1 MKKKTIKLLV
11 KPKISRKSD
20 KSRRMS
26 MKKRMRSKMGCPS
39 RMQGKKCPCVT
50 FKTSVRDSRMKG
62 PNPFRWKDL
71 KSNNIFKDRKVVVF
85 SLPGAYTPTCSTSH
99 LPDYE
104 KMHPKLK
111 KLGVDDVYCVSVND
125 AFVMHNWGKKLGIKR
140 VKMLPDGNA
149 EFTKKMG
156 ALVKKKNLGFGD
168 RSWRYSMLVD
178 NGKIK
183 KVFSEKGFG
192 NNQGKD
198 PFKVSDVKTMIKYL
212 KGMESKN

>member
-1 MKKKTIKLLV
+1 MKKKTIKLVV
-11 KPKISRKSD
+11 KPKKFSRKPR
-20 KSRRMS
+20 KKMS
-26 MKKRMRSKMGCPS
+26 KMRSKKGCPS
-39 RMQGKKCPCVT
+39 KMEGRKCPCVT
-50 FKTSVRDSRMKG
+50 FKTRVRDSRMKG

-140 VKMLPDGNA
+140 VKLLPDGNG

-192 NNQGKD
+192 NNHGKD
-198 PFKVSDVKTMIKYL
+198 PFKVSDVMTMIKYL
-212 KGMESKN
+212 KGMEKKN